1 LDYDINQARDSE
13 SWNGNFQVI
22 FLHGSMEYLVL
33 NIHHI
38 KVSLTRMQNYILEKT
53 IEGSKANN
61 VENDSLKIDIIP
73 LQSTLG

>member
-1 LDYDINQARDSE
+1 
-13 SWNGNFQVI
+13 
-22 FLHGSMEYLVL
+22 MEYLAL